1 MSISAV
7 SRRKCEQIAERVENE
22 NGNLGV
28 VDVPH
33 TKTCQN
39 AVKIQFGKICNPQC
53 LLVFLCSKLLN
64 PNDCLVS
71 LCNAYNL

>member
-1 MSISAV
+1 MSISVV

-39 AVKIQFGKICNPQC
+39 AVKIQFGKNMQPAMFAGIPVQQ
-53 LLVFLCSKLLN
+53 VAESK
-64 PNDCLVS
+64 
-71 LCNAYNL
+71 